1 MCRYKW
7 PIHNLLFRF
16 SKSYAI
22 TRIFLCFFS
31 RKHVFVIIIEGSDW
45 PLSLWGSESSN
56 RSRISERQIEWNHQV
71 FFLCCDR
78 SYNRQFSI
86 YSLSFLFLWKNY
98 TMCHCLSLINTPNGF
113 FTKSGVSKRSD
124 CSLIDV
130 FEKKINQHGIRTWF
144 KTINRTFNKWFFF
157 SCSLSYWTIV
167 FVFVFDWIG
176 WGISIFLFFFLV
188 TESIPIDW

>member
-1 MCRYKW
+1 MSSSSS
-7 PIHNLLFRF
+7 
-16 SKSYAI
+16 SKEVI
-22 TRIFLCFFS
+22 GHCLCEEVKVQIGRES
-31 RKHVFVIIIEGSDW
+31 LNDKSNDIIKF
-45 PLSLWGSESSN
+45 
-56 RSRISERQIEWNHQV
+56 

-157 SCSLSYWTIV
+157 SSSLSYWTIV

-188 TESIPIDW
+188 TGSIPIDW